1 MPSGVGSIPYLTDN
15 AGAAH
20 VRLSAADLAD
30 LDAIPAPVGAR
41 Y

>member
-1 MPSGVGSIPYLTDN
+1 VVGACDVGVVDDEAVTRGRPAVSG
-15 AGAAH
+15 
-20 VRLSAADLAD
+20 DLAD